1 MSVPSKTW
9 FPQSLQER
17 VAWFNN
23 FNSKMQAIGTTLG
36 FTAAELTA
44 LTSDQQVME
53 FLGNTIPELDAY
65 SQSVRDFKDEWT
77 QGDIGDPA
85 STFPADVSFTPPS
98 PIPPTGCY
106 ERLDRMVKRIKA
118 APAYNEETGSL
129 LGIIPKKGDSL
140 VESEMKPVLKASSM
154 PGSVVE
160 VSFTRGKSDGVV
172 IETKID
178 NATGWSSVGKFFKS
192 PASLNIP
199 DGTGLPHSV
208 QVRARYII
216 GNEPVGLNSDTVNV
230 VTTP

>member
-1 MSVPSKTW
+1 
-9 FPQSLQER
+9 
-17 VAWFNN
+17 
-23 FNSKMQAIGTTLG
+23 MQAVGATLG
-36 FTAAELTA
+36 FSPTELSALTA
-44 LTSDQQVME
+44 DQQVIE
-53 FLGNTIPELDAY
+53 FLGITMPKLDAY

-77 QGDIGDPA
+77 QGDVGDPA

-106 ERLDRMVKRIKA
+106 ERLDRMVKRIRA

-129 LGIIPKKGDSL
+129 LGIIPQKGSDL
-140 VESEMKPVLKASSM
+140 VESEMKPVLKASAM

-160 VSFTRGKSDGVV
+160 VAFTRGKSDGIV
-172 IETKID
+172 IETRVD
-178 NATGWSSVGKFFKS
+178 NAVSWSSAGNYFKS
-192 PASLNIP
+192 PASVNIP